1 MHLYD
6 NKGLFKYIFFLI
18 AILIAGVSLIISNFL
33 IKDLAN
39 EERKKMELW
48 AEATKDFSNSN
59 ANTDL
64 NIILQI
70 LKGNTTIPTILC
82 DEHDNILSYVN
93 IPEAAKNSEV
103 VLKKKLEV
111 FKKKHTPIAIS
122 ENKEIGFKQYI
133 YYDDSYILKR
143 LQIYPYIQLSV
154 LAIFI
159 IISFLAFHN
168 SKKAEQNKV
177 WIGLSKE
184 TAHQLG
190 TPISSLMAWVEYFKI
205 KNMDSTFVSEIE
217 KDVARLQMITD
228 RFSKIGSIPE
238 PIPCNLTQSLTS
250 SLEYLSKRISKKVT
264 LHFDCKEKVP
274 VLLSDSLF
282 SWVIENITKNAVDA
296 MEGKGEIFY
305 TISEKGEHVI
315 LDITDTGK
323 GIAKS
328 KFKTIFSPGFTTKSR
343 GWGLGLSLAKR
354 IIESYHKGKIYV
366 KSSEIGKGTTFRIEL
381 RKA

>member
-205 KNMDSTFVSEIE
+205 KNMDSSFVSEIE

>member
-205 KNMDSTFVSEIE
+205 KNMNSTFVSEIE

-238 PIPCNLTQSLTS
+238 PVPCNLTQSLTS

>member
-305 TISEKGEHVI
+305 TISEKGEQVI